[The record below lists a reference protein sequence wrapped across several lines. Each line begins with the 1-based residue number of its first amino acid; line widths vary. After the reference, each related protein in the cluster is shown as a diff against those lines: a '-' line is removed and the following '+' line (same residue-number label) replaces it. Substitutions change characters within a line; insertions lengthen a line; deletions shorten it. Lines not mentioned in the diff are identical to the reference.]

1 MNVLQD
7 IHTYLVVSFIGM
19 IVVLWKLAYGKV
31 RDSISSEVEDV
42 RSRIHALELRK
53 KETELQLKQLD
64 INLKEAAA
72 EIEKSVI
79 AAEEEA
85 RRITEKSTAKIATIM
100 ETKQKEYDVAIAKIR
115 AGLMAE
121 LHNKVVSLVMARL
134 SERLEKSS
142 DDRELQNSAID
153 ISMKMLEKL
162 VDERVGK
169 E

>member
-19 IVVLWKLAYGKV
+19 VVVLWKLAYGK
-31 RDSISSEVEDV
+31 IKSSLNREVEDV
-42 RSRIHALELRK
+42 RSRICALELRK
-53 KETELQLKQLD
+53 KETELQLKQLN
-64 INLKEAAA
+64 INLEEAAA

-85 RRITEKSTAKIATIM
+85 RKITGKAAAKIAAIM
-100 ETKQKEYDVAIAKIR
+100 ETKQKEYDVAIARIR

-121 LHNKVVSLVMARL
+121 LHNKVVSLVMAKL
-134 SERLEKSS
+134 SERLQKSR
-142 DDRELQNSAID
+142 DDRKLQNNAID
-153 ISMKMLEKL
+153 ISMDMLEKL
-162 VDERVGK
+162 VDELVGR

>member
-7 IHTYLVVSFIGM
+7 IHTYLMISFIGM
-19 IVVLWKLAYGKV
+19 VVVLWKLAYGKV
-31 RDSISSEVEDV
+31 RDSLSREVEDV
-42 RSRIHALELRK
+42 RSRIHALEVRK

-64 INLKEAAA
+64 INLKEAAT
-72 EIEKSVI
+72 EIERSVI

-85 RRITEKSTAKIATIM
+85 RKITEKSTAKIAAIM

-121 LHNKVVSLVMARL
+121 LHNKVVSLVMASL
-134 SERLEKSS
+134 SERFKKSR
-142 DDRELQNSAID
+142 DDRRLQNNAID
-153 ISMKMLEKL
+153 ISMKMLEEL

-169 E
+169 